1 MITPLAQLRRFLTR
15 GLLLAAVVGAS
26 GGAGL
31 HAADPSKFD
40 PSKQNDQLAPT
51 AERTDTRLAPNQEA
65 NQRPIERNDRI
76 QDHRFQGPE
85 KIERKDALVGEKR
98 APIEMKETR
107 EKTKIERKDMPKPEL
122 KTWDKNRHDG
132 EKSDYQPTGD
142 QVKKHEVA
150 EKIQGRMT
158 DAKTA
163 AAQRQPKLEKKPS
176 FEKINRFLFKRNGP
190 GSEEGR
196 AMVTTAGGG
205 STPPPSQDTHTKYR
219 VDWAKGQTIPEE

>member
-1 MITPLAQLRRFLTR
+1 MVTPLAQFRRFLNR
-15 GLLLAAVVGAS
+15 GLLLAAVLGTS
-26 GGAGL
+26 GLAGL
-31 HAADPSKFD
+31 HADDTSKFD

-51 AERTDTRLAPNQEA
+51 ADRIDTRLAPNQEA
-65 NQRPIERNDRI
+65 NQRPIERNDRL
-76 QDHRFQGPE
+76 QEQRFNGPE
-85 KIERKDALVGEKR
+85 KIERKDASVGEKR

-107 EKTKIERKDMPKPEL
+107 DKNKIERKDAPKPEL

-132 EKSDYQPTGD
+132 EKSDYQPKGD
-142 QVKKHEVA
+142 QVKKYEMA
-150 EKIQGRMT
+150 DKFQGRMT

-163 AAQRQPKLEKKPS
+163 AAQRQPKLEKKTS

-190 GSEEGR
+190 GSEEGQ

-205 STPPPSQDTHTKYR
+205 PNPPPLQDTHTKYR